1 MVEIFRPKRYWFA
14 AAVSPSV
21 IGFQFWVKRGRL
33 ECGWLPCYCFHIA
46 TIYIGTCI
54 VYTKYTTASHWPFW
68 YYLKIEYLLYLL
80 SLGAKNAFFPLKTA
94 AFFTL
99 SSCNIGVLLLWLEQT
114 SFVDLFFIE
123 LEIISAYFF
132 IQRKTLK
139 NLCDQFLGKLFHH
152 CVSTNTL
159 HHYKYCDDSY
169 ILWLTLSKFL
179 LIHNFILGYNFLC

>member
-1 MVEIFRPKRYWFA
+1 M
-14 AAVSPSV
+14 
-21 IGFQFWVKRGRL
+21 
-33 ECGWLPCYCFHIA
+33 
-46 TIYIGTCI
+46 
-54 VYTKYTTASHWPFW
+54 
-68 YYLKIEYLLYLL
+68 LYLL

-99 SSCNIGVLLLWLEQT
+99 SSCNIGVLLLWPEQT

-132 IQRKTLK
+132 IQWQILK
-139 NLCDQFLGKLFHH
+139 KLCEQFLGKLFHH

-179 LIHNFILGYNFLC
+179 RAGSGQSPTRNLARGPWILSGPTQPGPHFWRPVVARGNIFLARMARI